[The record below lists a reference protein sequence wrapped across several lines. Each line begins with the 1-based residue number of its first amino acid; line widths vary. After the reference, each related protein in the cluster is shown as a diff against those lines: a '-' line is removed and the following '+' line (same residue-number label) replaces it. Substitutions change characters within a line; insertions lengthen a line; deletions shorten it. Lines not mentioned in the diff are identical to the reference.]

1 MRGRYTALA
10 ILALAGGAAGG
21 ITLER
26 FYLNPGNTGGSG
38 GPEVLYWVAPM
49 DPNFRQPGPGKSPM
63 GMDLIPVYAGQEPS
77 GDPAEVSLS
86 AAEVNAIGVRTA
98 LARMTD
104 VAQRIETVG
113 FVGYDEHLTSHVHTR
128 VDGWIEVLNVRA
140 VGDTVRKG
148 DVLFELFS
156 PEFGVASFDFLRSLE
171 NGTGLSLAAARNKL
185 RSHGATERQIAEIEA
200 SGEVARRIAVE
211 APRDGIVVALQ
222 AADGMFL
229 QPGTQAVSITDLSQV
244 WLIVDVF
251 ERDISRLTEQMTA
264 MASFEHLPGRVFE
277 GEIDYVYPELDPRTR
292 TLPVRLRFD
301 NSEGLLRP
309 GMFGNVSLVP
319 DVSRQVLT
327 VPSEAVIR
335 TGAAERVILKTGEGT
350 FRPRL
355 VTTGLRDSFG
365 EGGRTEILQGLA
377 PGEEVVASAQFLI
390 DSESALSAGF
400 MRMAPTDEEPARG
413 TGTLVALDRER
424 RIATLR
430 HEALESLDWPAMTSE
445 FPVRADVSLDRLRE
459 GEEVAFRAARGADG
473 LLGLIELAP
482 DDGVAATGTG
492 MALAVTP
499 EGKLTLDH
507 GPIPDL
513 GWPAMQMDLD
523 VAGLDPASVPLDTPI
538 EFDLAKDENGMFSII
553 AVRAEGEDAGPAQEA
568 VEAPTVSAPPIV
580 VSGTI
585 DAIDPATGKATIT
598 HGPITEIGMPG
609 MTMAF
614 DVDPGFHLGDLKT
627 GREMTLTFARPDGMT
642 MVLAAAEPVAPTA
655 PPIVVSGVI
664 DGVDAATGRA
674 TITHGPVM
682 EIGMPGMTMEFAV
695 DADLDLASLATGTE
709 MSLTFGRPDGMTMV
723 LIAADPTQPPME
735 VSGIINSVDPDAR
748 MANITHGPMTEIG
761 MPGMTMDFAIAD
773 DIDPAALPTGE
784 ELTLL
789 LHRNPDFSMSLVGTA
804 AARSVTQ

>member
-10 ILALAGGAAGG
+10 ILALAGGTAGG

-26 FYLNPGNTGGSG
+26 FYLNPANMGGAD

-77 GDPAEVSLS
+77 GDPSEVSLS
-86 AAEVNAIGVRTA
+86 AAEINAIGVRTA
-98 LARMTD
+98 LARITD
-104 VAQRIETVG
+104 VAPKIETVG

-128 VDGWIEVLNVRA
+128 VDGWIERLEVRA
-140 VGDTVRKG
+140 VGDRVEKG
-148 DVLFELFS
+148 QILFDLFS
-156 PEFGVASFDFLRSLE
+156 PRV
-171 NGTGLSLAAARNKL
+171 AAATGDLIRSIEDGDPGIIEVARSKL
-185 RSHGATERQIAEIEA
+185 MSHGMSQRQIAEIEA
-200 SGEVARRIAVE
+200 TRQLARNIEIE
-211 APRDGIVVALQ
+211 APQDGVVIAIE
-222 AADGMFL
+222 AADGMYL
-229 QPGTQAVSITDLSQV
+229 QPGTRAFSIADLKQV

-251 ERDISRLTEQMTA
+251 ERDISRLSDDMTA
-264 MASFEHLPGRVFE
+264 VASFEHLPGRVFE
-277 GEIDYVYPELDPRTR
+277 GRIDYVYPELDPRTR

-301 NSEGLLRP
+301 NSQGLLKP
-309 GMFGNVSLVP
+309 GMFGNVSLVSNA
-319 DVSRQVLT
+319 SRQVLT

-335 TGAAERVILKTGEGT
+335 TGTAQRVVLKTGEGT

-413 TGTLVALDRER
+413 TGTLVAIDHAR
-424 RIATLR
+424 RIVQLR
-430 HEALESLDWPAMTSE
+430 HGALESLDWPAMTSE
-445 FPVRADVSLDRLRE
+445 FPVRADVSLDRLHE
-459 GEEVAFRAARGADG
+459 GEDVSFRVARGADG
-473 LLGLIELAP
+473 QLGLIELGP
-482 DDGVAATGTG
+482 DDGVAATGMG

-507 GPIPDL
+507 GPIPEL

-523 VAGLDPASVPLDTPI
+523 VAGLDPASVPLDMPI

-553 AVRAEGEDAGPAQEA
+553 AVRAEGEAAPPAEEGARTPPA
-568 VEAPTVSAPPIV
+568 VTPPIV
-580 VSGTI
+580 VTGTI
-585 DAIDPATGKATIT
+585 DAVDYHTGQATIT
-598 HGPITEIGMPG
+598 HGPI
-609 MTMAF
+609 
-614 DVDPGFHLGDLKT
+614 V
-627 GREMTLTFARPDGMT
+627 
-642 MVLAAAEPVAPTA
+642 
-655 PPIVVSGVI
+655 
-664 DGVDAATGRA
+664 
-674 TITHGPVM
+674 

-709 MSLTFGRPDGMTMV
+709 MPLTFDRPDGMTMV
-723 LIAADPTQPPME
+723 LVKAEPVQPPME
-735 VSGIINSVDPDAR
+735 VSGTINAVDASAR
-748 MANITHGPMTEIG
+748 MANITHGPMAEIG

-773 DIDPAALPTGE
+773 EIDPAALPTGE

-789 LHRNPDFSMSLVGTA
+789 LHRNPDFSMTLVGTA
-804 AARSVTQ
+804 AGRSVSQ

>member
-10 ILALAGGAAGG
+10 ILALAGATAGG
-21 ITLER
+21 IYLER
-26 FYLNPGNTGGSG
+26 FYLNQADTGGSD
-38 GPEVLYWVAPM
+38 GPEILYWVAPM
-49 DPNFRQPGPGKSPM
+49 DPNFRQPEPGKSPM

-77 GDPAEVSLS
+77 GDPSEVSLS

-98 LARMTD
+98 LARPTD
-104 VAQRIETVG
+104 VAPKIETVG

-140 VGDTVRKG
+140 VGDVVRKG
-148 DVLFELFS
+148 DVMFELFS

-171 NGTGLSLAAARNKL
+171 RGSGLSLEAARNKM
-185 RSHGATERQIAEIEA
+185 RSHGATERQIAELEA
-200 SGEVARRIAVE
+200 TGEVARRIAVE
-211 APRDGIVVALQ
+211 APRDGIVVALE
-222 AADGMFL
+222 AADGMYL
-229 QPGTQAVSITDLSQV
+229 QPNTQAVSITDLSRV

-251 ERDISRLTEQMTA
+251 ERDISRLSED
-264 MASFEHLPGRVFE
+264 MAAVATFEHLPGRLFE
-277 GEIDYVYPELDPRTR
+277 GEVDYVYPELDPRTR

-319 DVSRQVLT
+319 NVTREVLT

-335 TGAAERVILKTGEGT
+335 TGSAERVILKTGEGT

-365 EGGRTEILQGLA
+365 EGGRTEILQGLS
-377 PGEEVVASAQFLI
+377 PGEEVVASAHFLI

-400 MRMAPTDEEPARG
+400 MRMAPTDEEPAGG
-413 TGTLVALDRER
+413 TGTLVALDRNR
-424 RIATLR
+424 RIVTLR
-430 HEALESLDWPAMTSE
+430 HDALESLDWPAMTSE

-459 GEEVAFRAARGADG
+459 EEDVSFRVARGADG
-473 LLGLIELAP
+473 LLGLIELGP

-499 EGKLTLDH
+499 EGRLTLDH

-523 VAGLDPASVPLDTPI
+523 VAGLDPASVPLDTHI

-553 AVRAEGEDAGPAQEA
+553 AVRAEGKDARPAQE
-568 VEAPTVSAPPIV
+568 VDETPTVSAPPIV

-585 DAIDPATGKATIT
+585 DAIDAATGQATIT

-609 MTMAF
+609 MTMDFA
-614 DVDPGFHLGDLKT
+614 VDANLDLASLAIGT
-627 GREMTLTFARPDGMT
+627 EMSLTFERPDGMT
-642 MVLAAAEPVAPTA
+642 MVLASAEPK
-655 PPIVVSGVI
+655 
-664 DGVDAATGRA
+664 
-674 TITHGPVM
+674 
-682 EIGMPGMTMEFAV
+682 
-695 DADLDLASLATGTE
+695 
-709 MSLTFGRPDGMTMV
+709 
-723 LIAADPTQPPME
+723 QPPME
-735 VSGIINSVDPDAR
+735 VSGTINAVDPDAR
-748 MANITHGPMTEIG
+748 MANISHGPMTEIG

-784 ELTLL
+784 EVTLL
-789 LHRNPDFSMSLVGTA
+789 LHRNPDFSMTLVGTA
-804 AARSVTQ
+804 ATRRVSQ